1 MNFDLSDDQVAL
13 QEGVRKLCDGRF
25 PIDRVRDGFD
35 RSMWDELADFG
46 VFDVELT
53 HADRTVVFEELGR
66 ALVPGPLV
74 WGCLAAPYDVEGVV
88 GGIEPR
94 AAFPGVPS
102 SGDALLVEHLDSL
115 DALLVLT
122 DEGIARVDPGELD
135 GELLDWPLDALTPLH
150 RIASLPAGTSVAGA
164 DAVVPTRQA
173 GAVLTSAYLV
183 GMAAAS
189 TDLAVAYARDRQ
201 QFDRPIGSFQAIKHI
216 LADMVA
222 RLEVARAAAYAGA
235 AILDDPEVGSAARA
249 ASSAKVVAGETALKN
264 CRAAIQVHGGMGF
277 TWEVDAHLYLKRAWL
292 LDTVF
297 GSVAAHAYALA
308 E

>member
-25 PIDRVRDGFD
+25 PMDRVRDGFD
-35 RSMWDELADFG
+35 PSMWNELADFG
-46 VFDVELT
+46 VFDAELT
-53 HADRTVVFEELGR
+53 HADRAVIFEELGR
-66 ALVPGPLV
+66 AVVPGPLV
-74 WGCLAAPYDVEGVV
+74 WGCLAASHGVEGIV

-94 AAFPGVPS
+94 EP
-102 SGDALLVEHLDSL
+102 LLVEHREALDVL
-115 DALLVLT
+115 FVLT
-122 DEGIARVDPGELD
+122 DDGITRVDPAELD

-150 RIASLPAGTSVAGA
+150 RIRSLPAGTPVAGP
-164 DAVVPTRQA
+164 DAVIATRQA

-235 AILDDPEVGSAARA
+235 AILDDPEVGNAARA
-249 ASSAKVVAGETALKN
+249 SSSAKIVAGETALKN
-264 CRAAIQVHGGMGF
+264 CRASIQVHGGMGF
-277 TWEVDAHLYLKRAWL
+277 TWEVDAHLYLKRAWV

-297 GSVAAHAYALA
+297 GSVVDHANALA
-308 E
+308 G